1 MKASLGKAVF
11 FILETVFYG
20 ISLLQKTE
28 YIDEV
33 RYVSIA
39 LCFVFSLFAFVEEKA
54 FENKK
59 QYIVIGL
66 FFTCISDFFL
76 VVLNQYFAAGMGF
89 FFVVQLW
96 YFLYLTSSY
105 NRTRQISTLVWRIT
119 ASVVLSAVLFL
130 IIEKKDFLVLG
141 AVFYAVF
148 FFHNIAIGIR
158 NFAKIPMFVV
168 GLILFICCDICVA
181 LTNMDVIFASFSFK
195 NITKWLIWFFYI
207 PSQVCISYSL
217 AEKKLEKRV

>member
-11 FILETVFYG
+11 LILETVFYG

-33 RYVSIA
+33 RYASIA
-39 LCFVFSLFAFVEEKA
+39 LCFVFSLFAFAEEKA

-59 QYIVIGL
+59 QYVVIGL

-76 VVLNQYFAAGMGF
+76 VVLNQYFAVGVGF
-89 FFVVQLW
+89 FFIVQIW

-105 NRTRQISTLVWRIT
+105 GRTRQISILVGRI
-119 ASVVLSAVLFL
+119 AASVALSVVLFS

-148 FFHNIAIGIR
+148 FIHNIAIGIKD
-158 NFAKIPMFVV
+158 FAQTPLFVV

-181 LTNMDVIFASFSFK
+181 LTNMDVIFTSFSFR

-207 PSQVCISYSL
+207 PSQVCISCSL
-217 AEKKLEKRV
+217 VEKKLEKRA